1 MSKIESKLQVTEREI
16 FISKLD
22 EKSVEDLLKE
32 IIYRDEMRK
41 IEIEK
46 IRRNSASLVNWLV
59 VTPIVLG
66 LLFLFFWS
74 GLIPNR

>member
-1 MSKIESKLQVTEREI
+1 MSKSESKLQVTEKEI

-46 IRRNSASLVNWLV
+46 IRGNSASLVNWLV
-59 VTPIVLG
+59 VTPIVIG

>member
-1 MSKIESKLQVTEREI
+1 MSKSETKSQMTEREI

-46 IRRNSASLVNWLV
+46 IRSNSASLVNWLV

>member
-1 MSKIESKLQVTEREI
+1 MSKIESKLQVTEKEI

-41 IEIEK
+41 FEIEK
-46 IRRNSASLVNWLV
+46 IRSNSAALVNWLV
-59 VTPIVLG
+59 AIPIILGVIYIVL
-66 LLFLFFWS
+66 
-74 GLIPNR
+74 R

>member
-1 MSKIESKLQVTEREI
+1 MSKAETKSQMTEREI

-32 IIYRDEMRK
+32 IIYIDEMMK

-46 IRRNSASLVNWLV
+46 IRSNSASLVNWLV

-66 LLFLFFWS
+66 LIFLFFWS

>member
-1 MSKIESKLQVTEREI
+1 MSKAETKSQMTEREI

-41 IEIEK
+41 FEIEK
-46 IRRNSASLVNWLV
+46 IRSNSAALVNWLIAIPIILGV
-59 VTPIVLG
+59 VIYLFVL
-66 LLFLFFWS
+66 
-74 GLIPNR
+74 

>member
-1 MSKIESKLQVTEREI
+1 MSYFEHKGESLFSE
-16 FISKLD
+16 
-22 EKSVEDLLKE
+22 
-32 IIYRDEMRK
+32 K

-46 IRRNSASLVNWLV
+46 IRSNSASLVNWLV

>member
-1 MSKIESKLQVTEREI
+1 MSKAETKSQMTEREI

-46 IRRNSASLVNWLV
+46 IRGNSASLVNWLV
-59 VTPIVLG
+59 ITPIVLG
-66 LLFLFFWS
+66 LLFYSF
-74 GLIPNR
+74 GLD

>member
-1 MSKIESKLQVTEREI
+1 MSKIESKLQVTEKEI

-41 IEIEK
+41 FEIEK
-46 IRRNSASLVNWLV
+46 IRSNSAALVNWLV
-59 VTPIVLG
+59 AIPIILGIIYIVL
-66 LLFLFFWS
+66 L
-74 GLIPNR
+74 

>member
-1 MSKIESKLQVTEREI
+1 MSKSESKLQVTEKEI

-46 IRRNSASLVNWLV
+46 IRGNSASLVNWLV

>member
-1 MSKIESKLQVTEREI
+1 MSEFETKSQMTEREI

>member
-1 MSKIESKLQVTEREI
+1 MSKAETKSQISEREI

-46 IRRNSASLVNWLV
+46 IRGNSASLVNWLV

-74 GLIPNR
+74 GLITNR

>member
-1 MSKIESKLQVTEREI
+1 MSKIESKLQVTEKEI

-46 IRRNSASLVNWLV
+46 IRSNSASLVNWLV

-66 LLFLFFWS
+66 LIFLFFWS